1 MNLYMI
7 EWKDGNNMENKE
19 LAKYIVDYF
28 IYEIE
33 KPEDERD
40 LPPFSMMLTPFFFK
54 EIIFN
59 ALEAYEGG
67 AR

>member
-1 MNLYMI
+1 MGIGYKTNK
-7 EWKDGNNMENKE
+7 ENNMENKE
-19 LAKYIVDYF
+19 LAKYIVDYL

-40 LPPFSMMLTPFFFK
+40 LPPVSIKGTPSFFK

>member
-1 MNLYMI
+1 M
-7 EWKDGNNMENKE
+7 DNKK

-40 LPPFSMMLTPFFFK
+40 TPWAQCRRGNFFK

>member
-1 MNLYMI
+1 
-7 EWKDGNNMENKE
+7 MENKE

>member
-1 MNLYMI
+1 
-7 EWKDGNNMENKE
+7 MENKE

-40 LPPFSMMLTPFFFK
+40 LPPFSMMLTPFFRNFFLEKFLFK